1 MSTGNEPGSTRR
13 IPAMLTI
20 TPSMDDVFPGFLQSG
35 HPNTRSLT
43 TVILKHVLNK
53 KKNGM
58 GVLGFFYPGTI
69 TEFSELYCISEL
81 WNFKVMKFYIFDRLF
96 ICVYCSLE
104 YWIWYHVYTAWFV
117 SLCRRTIASTNIAP
131 DKYHPN
137 ILKVYTCISRTC
149 TVVHDFCNLYIDFW
163 HKCFAISSIYNTGK

>member
-1 MSTGNEPGSTRR
+1 MNPDRLEGYRPCWPLHHRCTMCFLVSCSLDILIHDHLP
-13 IPAMLTI
+13 LWFW
-20 TPSMDDVFPGFLQSG
+20 SMFW
-35 HPNTRSLT
+35 T
-43 TVILKHVLNK
+43 K